1 MPVNVGG
8 YNTIKVVINGSRHS
22 YYLNGA
28 LVCTV
33 NDNTYDAA
41 NVMLFGG
48 PAYLATYGLKF
59 DSVSI
64 QAIGSNAPASA
75 AQGVAV
81 TRSSA
86 LGATANVGQRQHR
99 V

>member
-1 MPVNVGG
+1 MS
-8 YNTIKVVINGSRHS
+8 NGPTHS

-33 NDNTYDAA
+33 NDNTWDDG

-48 PAYLATYGLKF
+48 PADLATYGLKF

-81 TRSSA
+81 TDPALLASA
-86 LGATANVGQRQHR
+86 
-99 V
+99 